1 MKLRS
6 KVALALV
13 ALGLSSFA
21 MAGEVVSTTVSA
33 IGAGN
38 TSAGLAS
45 TALQN
50 IGVAEQNGHIGGSAV
65 LVNGAFNTSAGL
77 ASSAT
82 QNLGHASGNGRI
94 DNTLVGV
101 NGAFN
106 SSAGLASTAKQQVGF
121 ADNNGRVTN
130 SFIEATGV
138 SNTAAGLASSATQE
152 VGGASNNGVLQNSK
166 LAKEKVKQ
174 EFQERRAAEQ
184 SNGNDNASPS
194 CGSQSIGNVD
204 TNGRI
209 GTAPREVFVF
219 APNAINL
226 VTANGCH

>member
-1 MKLRS
+1 MKTIILQFIAVIV
-6 KVALALV
+6 VAV
-13 ALGLSSFA
+13 AGA
-21 MAGEVVSTTVSA
+21 NAYAGEET
-33 IGAGN
+33 
-38 TSAGLAS
+38 LD
-45 TALQN
+45 
-50 IGVAEQNGHIGGSAV
+50 
-65 LVNGAFNTSAGL
+65 
-77 ASSAT
+77 
-82 QNLGHASGNGRI
+82 I
-94 DNTLVGV
+94 DTHFR
-101 NGAFN
+101 A
-106 SSAGLASTAKQQVGF
+106 
-121 ADNNGRVTN
+121 
-130 SFIEATGV
+130 
-138 SNTAAGLASSATQE
+138 
-152 VGGASNNGVLQNSK
+152 K